1 MNDIETVSDFGQAEL
16 TTKDHG
22 QSIILEMKI
31 SELNRAYEISNDK
44 TLSSTD
50 NKSEWPVACIAIVP
64 AQQLYCKV
72 QRVPAAPSTA
82 QMGSMCS
89 CQNLGDS

>member
-1 MNDIETVSDFGQAEL
+1 MNDIETMSDFGQAEL
-16 TTKDHG
+16 TAMD
-22 QSIILEMKI
+22 QSVILETNI
-31 SELNRAYEISNDK
+31 SELDRAYEISNDK

-50 NKSEWPVACIAIVP
+50 NKSERPVACIAIVP

-82 QMGSMCS
+82 QMGSVCS